1 VGNGFLFRDY
11 DPDGLWFG
19 LEKSVRFHRI
29 PREIRE
35 AQLKRIMREV
45 RERYDLR
52 NMIAEY
58 IGLYERLN
66 DGKPLI

>member
-1 VGNGFLFRDY
+1 
-11 DPDGLWFG
+11 
-19 LEKSVRFHRI
+19 
-29 PREIRE
+29 
-35 AQLKRIMREV
+35 MREV